1 METQLNIRLISM
13 LMVLTQHVKNE
24 KRLYTER
31 EAAYIFGVSEQTV
44 LRWRQA
50 GAISYVNLGGDLIRY
65 RWEHIQ
71 ARIDDCQKLRRA
83 A

>member
-1 METQLNIRLISM
+1 METQLNIKLISM
-13 LMVLTQHVKNE
+13 LMVLTQHVRNE
-24 KRLYTER
+24 RRLYTEK
-31 EAAYIFGVSEQTV
+31 EAAYIFNVSTMTM

-50 GAISYVNLGGDLIRY
+50 GLISYVNLGGDQIRY

>member
-1 METQLNIRLISM
+1 METQLNIKLISM
-13 LMVLTQHVKNE
+13 LMVLTQHVRNE

-31 EAAYIFGVSEQTV
+31 EAAYIFGVSEMTV

-50 GAISYVNLGGDLIRY
+50 GSISYVNLGGDLIRY

-71 ARIDDCQKLRRA
+71 SRIDDCSKIRR
-83 A
+83 